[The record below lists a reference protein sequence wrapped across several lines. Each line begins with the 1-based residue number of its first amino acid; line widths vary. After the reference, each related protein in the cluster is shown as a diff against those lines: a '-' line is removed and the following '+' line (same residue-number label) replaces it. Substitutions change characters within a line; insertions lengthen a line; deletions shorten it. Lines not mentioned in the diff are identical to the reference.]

1 MRPMWAVL
9 HALSPVLA
17 LAVNVYASAQAS
29 PAALAEQRG
38 CLQCH
43 SPYPPRLGP
52 DFADVADHY
61 RDDPEATSRLI
72 DWLETGGRGH
82 WGDEYEMS
90 AQSHLRPGEAEAL
103 VKWILAR

>member
-1 MRPMWAVL
+1 MWAVL
-9 HALSPVLA
+9 HALLPALA
-17 LAVNVYASAQAS
+17 LVADASASEQVS

-38 CLQCH
+38 CFRCH

-52 DFADVADHY
+52 DFADVADRY

-90 AQSHLRPGEAEAL
+90 AQSHLRPSEAEAL
-103 VKWILAR
+103 VRWILAR